1 MRRGRDRRCLLGATG
16 PDLHSSQESSHSGM
30 MHPFGNEEAASLE
43 HLFCFFCECV
53 QQGNWELAQACIP
66 QLHQWQGDGS
76 EKVTAILQALIAC
89 PSQLRC
95 GQNYSP
101 QRLAWLWL
109 LVLKKWLVWDQ
120 KIIPGVL
127 QRETEFLL
135 LLEELQKDVSDEV
148 LKELFEAFE
157 CVQSKHELDRKKRD
171 GRTYRFSVEATSALQ
186 KLLLRAPR
194 RAQALLEFLQGEHG
208 TPSSALQ
215 HSCSLRNIYVD
226 FLRDSLKSLQRLQRY
241 PKSSGELD
249 QSETVDAI
257 YSVLS
262 VLNFEVEHQTGE
274 LRHLCRELFDA
285 CWAEG
290 SPLKEERLLG
300 CILRK
305 QSHAL
310 LSLYSNV
317 FTERTREK
325 LLGPKLPGKGS
336 SEQLDTERV
345 MLALFSEPEE
355 VYSWKTAYFY
365 CLSCSKHFL
374 EQILVTALT
383 LLKREDFSG
392 LSSLLSREFNPLSR
406 LLVLL
411 GWTHCHSLES
421 AKNLLYA
428 LHKTQGLCNDSVLKE
443 FCDGLWAQVEVL
455 EWCTQQNSITIPK
468 KILLQ
473 HLYSLDC
480 HSALYSLHH
489 LTNLLALNE
498 EDVIEL
504 LQKVPARDQQT
515 QAVPVPS
522 LLSQQ
527 RNLVLFRAF
536 CAMKYAIYALCVNS
550 HRHSKCKDCMHG
562 LLSDLPEDSTPLKD
576 PPGDRP
582 PCLDCPAIFPQYLAK
597 CQQFLRRV
605 PAPLHLELL
614 ENIFSLLFVS
624 YSDLYTE
631 NPLLEDYAEEDDIVK
646 KSCGAGN
653 LDGSASRESSTSESP
668 QHPAEPERKA
678 EMHPQAPR
686 TVYHGIQTLLGSEL
700 SGETCES
707 SRLRYLDLKHF
718 ASGVNGF
725 LVDDLA
731 MDAFLKMLL
740 NHLEEIQS
748 SLPWDSSNVPHEEL
762 ELVECLNFSVNRD
775 VFGSRVLQFSKYISE
790 AQWRYKV
797 VMSNRNTENQLAAS
811 KRHYSL
817 TRRSS
822 LRKRHQTQRWRMDC
836 KEGTSSQ
843 SLESTSSELST
854 STSEGSTSTVSGS
867 SDLECRLK
875 PQQQNLLIPMMLSP
889 PESLLVSCILRGN
902 FIEAHQVAL
911 MFNLESSAC
920 YGELVFMERYQEVV
934 RELAKVEHKIVYQS
948 ADGFGAIRRSGSGR
962 STLQAIGSAAA
973 AGMVFYSISDVT
985 DKLLATSGSLV
996 PTLQENFWTNSIQL
1010 EHTDPMSEVV
1020 ADLSPS
1026 AMAAFDLAC
1035 TQCHQWKTCK
1045 QLLETAERRLHNS
1058 FETKGR
1064 RLDFILVHS
1073 DGIRGFPAVL
1083 QQINKILN
1091 YPCMSQGQY
1100 KSEVSDEKISSQ
1112 FRCNIVDLLQMCY
1125 PTLTEDCI
1133 ANQIALSQ
1141 HLDQV
1146 LQTLTDVEDSPDSKG
1161 SLITSLV
1168 EQASLKPTELEAHP
1182 IHNQIQL
1189 LLKTLDQH
1197 IQTMPVSSVRTDC
1210 VKSFFDYINTLAA
1223 VVLRSLNT
1231 ELDQTAEVKVGNPF
1245 ILLQQ
1250 SPSHLLSLLLFERQV
1265 PPDRL
1270 SSLLAKEE
1278 LNLNVQQVIINCCC
1292 EPLSLCN
1299 ARQSSQTRSLLTNI
1313 SSLAHLH
1320 AYHCLPDVEIP
1331 IHNPAMDSEEDSTQP
1346 SSSLA
1351 DLNQHSL
1358 TASSLA
1364 FLKCQSKLMAT
1375 VACLCASKVQKVPK
1389 PSLSWMEFRGKRE
1402 VPLGLEQISKE
1413 CETLLKE
1420 FLMLENFLL
1429 TMSEPLQDPQEEGSG
1444 LVSGL
1449 CGKPY
1454 MSLVLL
1460 GLHSAMAVEILME
1473 VFEQALTAKDWPRA
1487 LTVLDLYSQD
1497 MEELT
1502 SVRDA
1507 VLSCAAADDKGGWQ
1521 YLFPVKDAMLRSR
1534 LALHCLDRWPLEA
1547 CLEILA
1553 YCICDP
1559 GITEELKSD
1568 LQSKTGELQVYQK
1581 ILNLQDVPTW
1591 NDWQDL
1597 KEACIDNPQAI
1608 MSVVLEAKDYELCE
1622 EWGHLYPIPKE
1633 PLISLHQEHLLHLL
1647 EMGDTEKALQLLER
1661 IEDSDTRLV
1670 ISEQSLDKHPSL
1682 AASHFLANYLTTHFY
1697 KYLTATRHNEIQAL
1711 YMGSKVLLTLP
1722 EPYRASYSHLSS
1734 RPLLML
1740 EQLLMNMKVD
1750 WAAVAVQTLH
1760 QLLVGQEIGFTVEDM
1775 DALLSKYSE
1784 KALDFPYSLK
1794 EKRSDSVIRTQESLS
1809 QVSESDTSSKSG
1821 SAELSPASFPGI
1833 IQSSSPRERSLP
1845 WNLFPQEFVPP
1856 EVPPS
1861 KQQWIP
1867 DETEITCMV
1876 CKTERFTMFN
1886 RRHHCRRCGRLVCSS
1901 CSTKKM
1907 VVEACRENPA
1917 RVCDQCYSYYSKHCP
1932 PVLAQDT
1939 SITKEEDQDLIE
1951 VQTCGN
1957 GGLDCSVVMR
1967 VPKATELEWLLSL
1980 SEDEN
1985 EIVRDE
1991 FYYEQA
1997 PSSSLCIS
2005 ILSLHSDSTAC
2016 GHQLIQRCCKLSQG
2030 LINPEVDAGLLM
2042 DIMKQL
2048 LFSAK
2053 MMFVKAGRSQDLAL
2067 CDSYISKVDVL
2078 NILVAAAYRHVP
2090 SLDQILQPAAVTRL
2104 RNRLLEAE
2112 YYQLAVEVSTKTG
2125 LDPGGA
2131 WHAWGMACL
2140 KAGNLSSAREKF
2152 SRCLKPPFDLN
2163 QLNHGSRLVQ
2173 DVIQYLESTVK
2184 PILLVQ
2190 DDDYFATLRDL
2201 EATLRTR
2208 SLSLEMMS
2216 EGKIQHNSYYQEC
2229 LFYLHTYGTNLAII
2243 SFYMRHDCMR
2253 EALLHLL
2260 NKESLPEVFIEG
2272 IFVPSYKSGKL
2283 HMLENL
2289 LETIDPSLES
2299 WGIYLIAACKHL
2311 QKKNYYHILYELQ
2324 QFMKDHVRAAMTCI
2338 RFFTH
2343 KAKSY
2348 TELGD
2353 KQKWLLKVKDH
2364 LKVYLQEVSRSSG
2377 RRKAACTFRKKM
2389 TATDVSRHIN
2399 TVELQMEVT
2408 KFLHRCESSGTSQIT
2423 GSTLPTLFGNSHMK
2437 MDVAGKVMLE
2447 GKNIEEGFG
2456 IAFRVLQDF
2465 QLEAAAVYSKVAKV
2479 LVKQQNYSEI
2489 RQLLKCVNESGV
2501 AAKNDGDII
2510 ILNCLDEFKDIP
2522 SEDLDNL
2529 IQDMDSDENKIQAYL
2544 MCHKLRS
2551 AYLVSVRQENTRAV
2565 QLVQRVRQLAENS
2578 GEDVV
2583 QAICDQWLSVHQ
2595 PKQKSRFTQT
2605 TRK

>member
-1 MRRGRDRRCLLGATG
+1 
-16 PDLHSSQESSHSGM
+16 M

-53 QQGNWELAQACIP
+53 RWGEWGLAQACIP

-76 EKVTAILQALIAC
+76 EKVAAILQALIAC

-95 GQNYSP
+95 GQNCSP

-120 KIIPGVL
+120 APKH
-127 QRETEFLL
+127 TS
-135 LLEELQKDVSDEV
+135 VSSQ
-148 LKELFEAFE
+148 ELFEAFE
-157 CVQSKHELDRKKRD
+157 CVQSKHESDRKKRD
-171 GRTYRFSVEATSALQ
+171 GRTYRFSMEATSALR

-215 HSCSLRNIYVD
+215 HSCSVQNIYVD

-249 QSETVDAI
+249 QTETVDAI
-257 YSVLS
+257 YGVLS
-262 VLNFEVEHQTGE
+262 VLHFEVEHQTGE
-274 LRHLCRELFDA
+274 LRHLCRELLDA

-345 MLALFSEPEE
+345 MMALFAEPEE

-365 CLSCSKHFL
+365 CLSSSKHFL

-383 LLKREDFSG
+383 LLKREDFTG

-421 AKNLLYA
+421 AKKLLYA
-428 LHKTQGLCNDSVLKE
+428 LHKTRVSNLCNDSVLKE

-455 EWCTQQNSITIPK
+455 EWCIQQNSITIPK

-504 LQKVPARDQQT
+504 LQKVPARDQET
-515 QAVPVPS
+515 QVVPVSS

-550 HRHSKCKDCMHG
+550 HCHSKCKDCMHS
-562 LLSDLPEDSTPLKD
+562 LLSDLPEDSTPLKE
-576 PPGDRP
+576 PPGDRNA
-582 PCLDCPAIFPQYLAK
+582 LLSHSIFRQYLAK
-597 CQQFLRRV
+597 CQQFLRSL

-631 NPLLEDYAEEDDIVK
+631 TPLPEDYAEEDNIVK

-668 QHPAEPERKA
+668 QHPTEPERKT
-678 EMHPQAPR
+678 ERCPQAPR

-700 SGETCES
+700 SDETCES
-707 SRLRYLDLKHF
+707 SRMSYLDLKHF
-718 ASGVNGF
+718 ASGVSGF
-725 LVDDLA
+725 LVDDLVV
-731 MDAFLKMLL
+731 DAFLKMLL
-740 NHLEEIQS
+740 NHLEEIQR

-775 VFGSRVLQFSKYISE
+775 VFGSRVLQFSKYLSE

-797 VMSNRNTENQLAAS
+797 VMSNRNTGKIHWDLSSANCK
-811 KRHYSL
+811 KR
-817 TRRSS
+817 
-822 LRKRHQTQRWRMDC
+822 
-836 KEGTSSQ
+836 TSSQ

-854 STSEGSTSTVSGS
+854 STSEGSTSTVSGW

-911 MFNLESSAC
+911 MFNLESSAS

-934 RELAKVEHKIVYQS
+934 RELAKVEHKIAYQS
-948 ADGFGAIRRSGSGR
+948 ADGIGGIRRSGSGR

-996 PTLQENFWTNSIQL
+996 PTLQEDFWTSSIQL

-1035 TQCHQWKTCK
+1035 TQCHLWKTCK

-1058 FETKGR
+1058 LETRGR
-1064 RLDFILVHS
+1064 RLDFIPLHC

-1091 YPCMSQGQY
+1091 YPCMSQGQS

-1133 ANQIALSQ
+1133 ANQIVLSQ
-1141 HLDQV
+1141 YLDQV
-1146 LQTLTDVEDSPDSKG
+1146 LQTLTNIEDSPG
-1161 SLITSLV
+1161 SLISNLV

-1182 IHNQIQL
+1182 IRNQIQL

-1197 IQTMPVSSVRTDC
+1197 IQTMPVSSMRTDC
-1210 VKSFFDYINTLAA
+1210 VKSFFDYINTLASI
-1223 VVLRSLNT
+1223 VLRSLNT

-1250 SPSHLLSLLLFERQV
+1250 SPSHLLSLLVFERQV

-1292 EPLSLCN
+1292 EPLSLCS

-1351 DLNQHSL
+1351 DLNQHTL

-1420 FLMLENFLL
+1420 FLMLESFLL
-1429 TMSEPLQDPQEEGSG
+1429 TMSEPLQDPQEEGTG

-1460 GLHSAMAVEILME
+1460 GLHSTMAVEVLME

-1487 LTVLDLYSQD
+1487 LKVLDLYSQD

-1507 VLSCAAADDKGGWQ
+1507 VLSCATADGKDGWQ

-1534 LALHCLDRWPLEA
+1534 LALRCLDRWPLEA

-1568 LQSKTGELQVYQK
+1568 LQSKIGELQVYRK

-1597 KEACIDNPQAI
+1597 KEACIDDPQAI

-1622 EWGHLYPIPKE
+1622 EWGHLYPVPRE
-1633 PLISLHQEHLLHLL
+1633 HLISLHQEHLLHLL
-1647 EMGDTEKALQLLER
+1647 EMGDTEKALKLLER
-1661 IEDSDTRLV
+1661 IEDSDMRLV

-1722 EPYRASYSHLSS
+1722 EAYRASYSHLSS

-1760 QLLVGQEIGFTVEDM
+1760 QLLVGQEIGFTVDDM

-1784 KALDFPYSLK
+1784 KALDFPFSLK

-1821 SAELSPASFPGI
+1821 SAELCPASFPGI

-1845 WNLFPQEFVPP
+1845 RNLLPQEFVPP
-1856 EVPPS
+1856 EVPPP
-1861 KQQWIP
+1861 KHQWIP

-1907 VVEACRENPA
+1907 GVEACRENPA
-1917 RVCDQCYSYYSKHCP
+1917 RVCDQCYSYYSKHCSP
-1932 PVLAQDT
+1932 GLVQDT
-1939 SITKEEDQDLIE
+1939 S
-1951 VQTCGN
+1951 
-1957 GGLDCSVVMR
+1957 LDYSVVMR

-1985 EIVRDE
+1985 EIVRNE

-2016 GHQLIQRCCKLSQG
+2016 GHQLIQHCCKLSQG

-2184 PILLVQ
+2184 PVVLQ

-2208 SLSLEMMS
+2208 SLSLELMS

-2260 NKESLPEVFIEG
+2260 NKESPPEVFIEG

-2353 KQKWLLKVKDH
+2353 TQKWLLKVKDH

-2377 RRKAACTFRKKM
+2377 RKKAACTFRKKM

-2408 KFLHRCESSGTSQIT
+2408 KFLHRCESSGTSPIT
-2423 GSTLPTLFGNSHMK
+2423 GSNLPTLFGNNHMK

-2465 QLEAAAVYSKVAKV
+2465 QLEAAAVYSKVAKA
-2479 LVKQQNYSEI
+2479 LVKQRNYSEI

-2544 MCHKLRS
+2544 KCNKLRS

-2565 QLVQRVRQLAENS
+2565 ELVQHVRQLAENS
-2578 GEDVV
+2578 REDVV
-2583 QAICDQWLSVHQ
+2583 QAICAQWLSVHQ
-2595 PKQKSRFTQT
+2595 PKQKSSKT

>member
-1 MRRGRDRRCLLGATG
+1 
-16 PDLHSSQESSHSGM
+16 M

-53 QQGNWELAQACIP
+53 RWGEWELAQACIP

-76 EKVTAILQALIAC
+76 EKVAAILQALITC

-95 GQNYSP
+95 GQNCSP
-101 QRLAWLWL
+101 QKLAWLWF

-120 KIIPGVL
+120 KIIPSVL

-157 CVQSKHELDRKKRD
+157 CVQNKHESDRKKRD
-171 GRTYRFSVEATSALQ
+171 GRTYRFSVEATSALR

-215 HSCSLRNIYVD
+215 HSCSVQNVYVD
-226 FLRDSLKSLQRLQRY
+226 FLRDSLKALQRLQRY

-257 YSVLS
+257 YGVLS
-262 VLNFEVEHQTGE
+262 VLHFEVEHQTGE
-274 LRHLCRELFDA
+274 LRHLCRELLDA

-290 SPLKEERLLG
+290 SPLKEERLLS

-345 MLALFSEPEE
+345 MLALFAEPEE

-365 CLSCSKHFL
+365 CLSSSKHFL

-383 LLKREDFSG
+383 LLKREDFTG

-421 AKNLLYA
+421 AKKLLYA
-428 LHKTQGLCNDSVLKE
+428 LHKTQSLCNDSVLKE
-443 FCDGLWAQVEVL
+443 FCDALWTQVQVL
-455 EWCTQQNSITIPK
+455 EWCIQQNSITIPK
-468 KILLQ
+468 EILLQ

-480 HSALYSLHH
+480 HSALYSLYH

-504 LQKVPARDQQT
+504 LQKVPARDQET
-515 QAVPVPS
+515 QVVPVSS

-550 HRHSKCKDCMHG
+550 HCHSKCKDCMHS
-562 LLSDLPEDSTPLKD
+562 LLSDFPEDSTPLKE

-582 PCLDCPAIFPQYLAK
+582 PYLDCPAIFPQYLAK
-597 CQQFLRRV
+597 CQQFLRSV

-614 ENIFSLLFVS
+614 ENIFSLLFIS

-631 NPLLEDYAEEDDIVK
+631 TPLPEDYAEEDNIVK
-646 KSCGAGN
+646 KSCGARN

-668 QHPAEPERKA
+668 QHPAEPERKT
-678 EMHPQAPR
+678 ERCLQAPR
-686 TVYHGIQTLLGSEL
+686 TVYHGIQTVLGSEL

-707 SRLRYLDLKHF
+707 SRMSYLDLKHF
-718 ASGVNGF
+718 ANGVSGF
-725 LVDDLA
+725 LVDELVV
-731 MDAFLKMLL
+731 DAFLKMLL
-740 NHLEEIQS
+740 THLEEIQR

-775 VFGSRVLQFSKYISE
+775 VVGSRALQFSKYLSE

-797 VMSNRNTENQLAAS
+797 VMSNRNTEHQLADS
-811 KRHYSL
+811 KRHFSL
-817 TRRSS
+817 TRCSS

-836 KEGTSSQ
+836 KERTSGQ

-854 STSEGSTSTVSGS
+854 STSEGSTSTVSGW

-902 FIEAHQVAL
+902 FTEAHQVAL

-934 RELAKVEHKIVYQS
+934 RELAKVEHKIAYQS
-948 ADGFGAIRRSGSGR
+948 ADGIGGIRRSGSGR

-996 PTLQENFWTNSIQL
+996 PILQENFWTSSIQL

-1035 TQCHQWKTCK
+1035 TQCHLWKTCK

-1058 FETKGR
+1058 LETRGR
-1064 RLDFILVHS
+1064 RLDFIPLHC

-1091 YPCMSQGQY
+1091 YPCVSQGQS

-1133 ANQIALSQ
+1133 ANQIVLSQ

-1146 LQTLTDVEDSPDSKG
+1146 LQTLTNVEDSPDSKG
-1161 SLITSLV
+1161 NLITNLV

-1182 IHNQIQL
+1182 IRNQIQH

-1210 VKSFFDYINTLAA
+1210 VKSCFDYINTLASI
-1223 VVLRSLNT
+1223 VLRSLNT

-1292 EPLSLCN
+1292 EPLSLCST
-1299 ARQSSQTRSLLTNI
+1299 RQSSQTRSLLTNI

-1351 DLNQHSL
+1351 DLNQHTV

-1420 FLMLENFLL
+1420 FLMLESFLL
-1429 TMSEPLQDPQEEGSG
+1429 TMSEPLQDHQEEDTG

-1460 GLHSAMAVEILME
+1460 GLHSTMAVELLME

-1487 LTVLDLYSQD
+1487 LKILDLYSQD

-1507 VLSCAAADDKGGWQ
+1507 VLSCATADGKDGWQ

-1534 LALHCLDRWPLEA
+1534 LALRCLDRWPLEA

-1568 LQSKTGELQVYQK
+1568 LQSKTGELQVYRK

-1597 KEACIDNPQAI
+1597 KEACIDDPQAI
-1608 MSVVLEAKDYELCE
+1608 MSVILEAKDYELCE
-1622 EWGHLYPIPKE
+1622 EWGHLYPVPRE
-1633 PLISLHQEHLLHLL
+1633 HLISLHQEHLLHLL

-1661 IEDSDTRLV
+1661 IEDSDTCLV
-1670 ISEQSLDKHPSL
+1670 ISEQSLDRHPSL

-1722 EPYRASYSHLSS
+1722 EAYRASYSHLSS

-1750 WAAVAVQTLH
+1750 WAAVAIQTLH
-1760 QLLVGQEIGFTVEDM
+1760 QLLVGQEIGFTVDDM

-1784 KALDFPYSLK
+1784 KALDFPFSLK

-1821 SAELSPASFPGI
+1821 SAELCPASFPGI

-1845 WNLFPQEFVPP
+1845 RNLLPQEFVPP
-1856 EVPPS
+1856 EVPPP
-1861 KQQWIP
+1861 KHQWIP

-1932 PVLAQDT
+1932 PVLVQDT
-1939 SITKEEDQDLIE
+1939 SILSELVEDVVRKSGRAVTSVLPSLLSVGLLGRNEHSAVLKSTKEEDQDLME

-1957 GGLDCSVVMR
+1957 GGLDYSVMMQ

-1985 EIVRDE
+1985 EIVRNE

-2016 GHQLIQRCCKLSQG
+2016 GHQLIQSCCKLSQG

-2112 YYQLAVEVSTKTG
+2112 YYQLAVEV
-2125 LDPGGA
+2125 
-2131 WHAWGMACL
+2131 
-2140 KAGNLSSAREKF
+2140 
-2152 SRCLKPPFDLN
+2152 
-2163 QLNHGSRLVQ
+2163 
-2173 DVIQYLESTVK
+2173 
-2184 PILLVQ
+2184 
-2190 DDDYFATLRDL
+2190 
-2201 EATLRTR
+2201 
-2208 SLSLEMMS
+2208 
-2216 EGKIQHNSYYQEC
+2216 
-2229 LFYLHTYGTNLAII
+2229 
-2243 SFYMRHDCMR
+2243 
-2253 EALLHLL
+2253 
-2260 NKESLPEVFIEG
+2260 
-2272 IFVPSYKSGKL
+2272 
-2283 HMLENL
+2283 
-2289 LETIDPSLES
+2289 
-2299 WGIYLIAACKHL
+2299 
-2311 QKKNYYHILYELQ
+2311 
-2324 QFMKDHVRAAMTCI
+2324 
-2338 RFFTH
+2338 
-2343 KAKSY
+2343 
-2348 TELGD
+2348 
-2353 KQKWLLKVKDH
+2353 
-2364 LKVYLQEVSRSSG
+2364 
-2377 RRKAACTFRKKM
+2377 
-2389 TATDVSRHIN
+2389 
-2399 TVELQMEVT
+2399 
-2408 KFLHRCESSGTSQIT
+2408 
-2423 GSTLPTLFGNSHMK
+2423 
-2437 MDVAGKVMLE
+2437 
-2447 GKNIEEGFG
+2447 
-2456 IAFRVLQDF
+2456 
-2465 QLEAAAVYSKVAKV
+2465 
-2479 LVKQQNYSEI
+2479 
-2489 RQLLKCVNESGV
+2489 
-2501 AAKNDGDII
+2501 
-2510 ILNCLDEFKDIP
+2510 
-2522 SEDLDNL
+2522 
-2529 IQDMDSDENKIQAYL
+2529 
-2544 MCHKLRS
+2544 
-2551 AYLVSVRQENTRAV
+2551 
-2565 QLVQRVRQLAENS
+2565 
-2578 GEDVV
+2578 
-2583 QAICDQWLSVHQ
+2583 
-2595 PKQKSRFTQT
+2595 TQT
-2605 TRK
+2605 GG